1 MKRILILAN
10 HEMVIYGLRKEL
22 VRELLEEGYEVTLA
36 APYGSRIQEMVQ
48 WGCHFVECRVDRHG
62 MNIARDVTLLLRYFK
77 LIEKVRP
84 CVVLT
89 YTIKPNIYG
98 GIAAM
103 MSQTPYMPNIT
114 GLGTAIERKGVLKI
128 LTAGLYKAS
137 LRQAA
142 VIFVQN
148 SENKAFFSK
157 SGIRYRRFVLLPGSG
172 VNLEEFR
179 LLPYPDSGPTGFAF
193 IARLMREK
201 GIEEFIHAAE
211 YMRKRYPDTRFHI
224 CGFCEEA
231 YETRMREKE
240 ENGILI
246 YHGMVDDIRT
256 VLKEVSCV
264 VLPSYHE
271 GMSNALLEAAA
282 CGRPLIATDI
292 PGCREIVDSGVNGF
306 LVERASEGS
315 LVKAMEDFY
324 RMDWEA
330 RRRMGLASREK
341 VEREFDRKEVIKAYM
356 EEIKKYEPSA
366 AG

>member
-1 MKRILILAN
+1 MKRILILVN
-10 HEMVIYGLRKEL
+10 HDLVIYNFRKEL
-22 VRELLEEGYEVTLA
+22 VRELLDEGYEVTVA
-36 APYGSRIQEMVQ
+36 APDGRRIRELVQ
-48 WGCHFVECRVDRHG
+48 WGCQFAECGVDRHG
-62 MNIARDVTLLLRYFK
+62 MNIARDAALFLRYLK
-77 LIEKVRP
+77 LMRQIRP

-98 GIAAM
+98 GMAAM
-103 MSQTPYMPNIT
+103 MSRTPYMANIT
-114 GLGTAIERKGVLKI
+114 GLGTAMERNGFLKVL
-128 LTAGLYKAS
+128 AVHLYKAA
-137 LRQAA
+137 LKKAA
-142 VIFVQN
+142 VIFFQN
-148 SENKAFFSK
+148 AENEAFFQK
-157 SGIRYRRFVLLPGSG
+157 QGIQSGRCIRVPGSG
-172 VNLEEFR
+172 VNLEEFW
-179 LLPYPDSGPTGFAF
+179 LLPYPDSGLTEYAF

-201 GIEEFIHAAE
+201 GIEEFIHSAE
-211 YMRKRYPDTRFHI
+211 RMRQRYPDTRFHI

-231 YETRMREKE
+231 YETQMREKE
-240 ENGILI
+240 EKGILI